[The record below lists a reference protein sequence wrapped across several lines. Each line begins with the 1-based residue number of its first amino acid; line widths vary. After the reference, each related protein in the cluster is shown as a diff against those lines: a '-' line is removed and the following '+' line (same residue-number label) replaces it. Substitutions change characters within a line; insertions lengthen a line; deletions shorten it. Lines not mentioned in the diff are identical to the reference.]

1 MEQTQ
6 TELVMPLPHMLIRLV
21 RANTTYFVANR
32 GGFKT
37 TRGIAPYVIDC
48 VYEMPRSTGIIV
60 SPSYEHLLDNTLNPL
75 MNALSEFGFVEG
87 EHYVVGIRPPD
98 DWPRPHIA
106 VIAKKFDHIISF
118 HNGTCLVMV
127 SMAKKGSVNGISAQ
141 WGVFDE
147 AKLMKEKELM
157 DVVFP
162 VFRGNERHFGE
173 SSLFM
178 SKFFATDKLADP
190 AHIKWILKKRDL
202 NDQKKLDVIISL
214 QMHLNDLYS
223 AYASGNNAQKPIIL
237 AKIRKFNLI
246 LVKLRSNLTYYV
258 ESNAEHTVEI
268 LGEKWLADKKAT
280 MKPYEFKV
288 AIQNVDPDRPED
300 GFYPDFETSI
310 HCYQGIDDY
319 NSNVPI
325 IIAADYQHS
334 VSPICITQLT
344 KLPHNESLSLNYID
358 EVFTLAP
365 DGLEEAVNK
374 FCLMYEKHKRRIVYY
389 IFDQTATG
397 KRVNADEYYKIVTS
411 ILKRNKWQVVEVWT
425 GKQPGHFQK
434 YSDTKGWLKAETGD
448 IPIRVNKRKCPK
460 TIISITSAPAK
471 MKGNQTI
478 KDKSSELNASLDQSE
493 TTHFSDVFDM
503 INHAVIKLRRVKAM
517 HTPGTGLVVR

>member
-1 MEQTQ
+1 
-6 TELVMPLPHMLIRLV
+6 MPLPHMLIRLV

-60 SPSYEHLLDNTLNPL
+60 SPSFEHLLDNTLNPL
-75 MNALSEFGFVEG
+75 MNALNEFGFVEG
-87 EHYVVGIRPPD
+87 EHYVVGVRPPE
-98 DWPRPHIA
+98 DWPRPYIA

-118 HNGTCLVMV
+118 HNGTCMVMV

-147 AKLMKEKELM
+147 AKLMNERELM

-162 VFRGNERHFGE
+162 VFRGNERHFGR

-190 AHIKWILKKRDL
+190 AHIKWILKKREL
-202 NDQKKLDVIISL
+202 NDQKKIDIIISL
-214 QMHLNDLYS
+214 QMHLNELYS
-223 AYASGNNAQKPIIL
+223 AYEAGNNIEKPLII
-237 AKIRKFNLI
+237 ARIRKFQDILI
-246 LVKLRSNLTYYV
+246 KLRSNLSYYV
-258 ESNAEHTVEI
+258 ESNAEHTVQI
-268 LGEKWLADKKAT
+268 LGEKWLEDKRAN

-300 GFYPDFETSI
+300 GFYPDFDANH
-310 HCYQGIDDY
+310 HCYESAEDY
-319 NSNVPI
+319 NPNEAL
-325 IIAADYQHS
+325 IIATDYQHS

-344 KLPHNESLSLNYID
+344 KLPDKEELSLNYID
-358 EVFTLAP
+358 EIYTLAP
-365 DGLEEAVNK
+365 EGLEEAVMQ
-374 FCLMYEKHKRRIVYY
+374 FCTRYEKHKRRIVYY
-389 IFDQTATG
+389 VFDQTATG
-397 KRVNADEYYKIVTS
+397 KRVNADEYYKIVSS

-425 GKQPGHFQK
+425 GKQPGHYQK
-434 YSDTKGWLKAETGD
+434 YSDTKGWLKEETD
-448 IPIRVNKRKCPK
+448 DLAIRINKNKCRK

-471 MKGNQTI
+471 MKGTQTI
-478 KDKSSELNASLDQSE
+478 KDKSSELNPSLDQSE

-503 INHAVIKLRRVKAM
+503 INHAVIKLKKIRPVAL
-517 HTPGTGLVVR
+517 PSTGLVTR